1 MIVQKVMYLS
11 EAGFGSYFKQ
21 VFKRIIRITG
31 LNIMHWESRYSPS
44 ENLFPLFEIIILV
57 CKNTNDLLISK
68 SNFNL
73 RKLTGRWFSAPPN
86 HSSFNLMI
94 VAFRTIIALS
104 SISFRRASTSGH
116 QPQGHQDTLIVQLH
130 N

>member
-11 EAGFGSYFKQ
+11 EAGFGSYSKQ

-31 LNIMHWESRYSPS
+31 LNIMHWESKYSPS
-44 ENLFPLFEIIILV
+44 ENLFPLFEIIIMV

-73 RKLTGRWFSAPPN
+73 RKLTGRWFSAGAASPN
-86 HSSFNLMI
+86 HSPFNLLI
-94 VAFRTIIALS
+94 VAFRTSIALS
-104 SISFRRASTSGH
+104 SIFSGEL
-116 QPQGHQDTLIVQLH
+116 QPVGISPKDIRTH
-130 N
+130 